1 MMDAKV
7 ETVRGPSAIPTQ
19 TATGKKAQ
27 NVKQA
32 TKPAHRKLAVV
43 LPPVVCA
50 VLERR
55 YLRKDADGQVIETFE
70 DMLWRVASHAAQAE
84 RRYGGNPKQWAKNFY
99 DVMADLRFLPN
110 SPCLMNAGTKLGQLA
125 ACFVLPVEDSLEAIF
140 TVLKEAAL
148 IHKSGGGTGFS
159 FSRLRPGGDVVA
171 STCGVAS
178 GPLSF
183 LRIFDAATHEIK
195 QGGRRRG
202 ANMGVLRVDHPDIL
216 QFIKAKSQAGV
227 LENFTLSVAVTC
239 DFMRKACAGEDYDL
253 VNPRTAKPCG
263 RLNAGQVL
271 DAIAQEGWRTGEP
284 GVLFLDAVNEA
295 NPTPHLG
302 EIEATNPCGEQPL
315 LPYESCVLGSI
326 NLARMVRG
334 AGVDWKALRETARLA
349 VRFLDDVIDVN
360 HYPLSQIE
368 RVTKGNRKIGLGV
381 MGFADLLFTLRVP
394 YDCDEALKLG
404 EKLMAEVA
412 RAAREASEIL
422 AEEKGPFP
430 NSKRSLCDKAGERN
444 LRNAT
449 RTTIAP
455 TGTLSLIAGVS
466 SGIEPN
472 YALAYN
478 RKVGNDSVTVV
489 NPVFERLARE
499 RGLYTPGLVEGLLR
513 GGAIKDVNGIPED
526 VRRVFVTALE
536 VSPEWHV
543 RMQAAFQKHTDNA
556 VSKTINLPATAG
568 VDVVKEAFL
577 TAWRLG
583 CKGLTVYR
591 DGSRPQQ
598 VLTAGPRAG
607 TQGQPRERPE
617 RTAGMTKK
625 ARVGCGNLYITVN
638 RDDQGLCEVFTVVGR
653 AGGCPSQSEA
663 ASRLV
668 SIALRSGVEPEAL
681 VEQLRGIRC
690 HSTVAA
696 KKTRDGTEVLSCPDA
711 IGRTIAEFMNH
722 SDNGTEPALPQRCPD
737 CGNKLE
743 QQNSR
748 CVICRSC
755 GFSRCF

>member
-1 MMDAKV
+1 
-7 ETVRGPSAIPTQ
+7 
-19 TATGKKAQ
+19 
-27 NVKQA
+27 
-32 TKPAHRKLAVV
+32 VV
-43 LPPVVCA
+43 LPPVVWA

-55 YLRKDADGQVIETFE
+55 YLRKDANGRVVEMFE

-84 RRYGGNPKQWAKNFY
+84 KQYGCEPQQWAKKFF
-99 DVMADLRFLPN
+99 DMMADLRFLPN

-125 ACFVLPVEDSLEAIF
+125 ACFVLPVEDSLEAIS
-140 TVLKEAAL
+140 TALKEAAL

-159 FSRLRPGGDVVA
+159 FSRFRPCGDVVA

-202 ANMGVLRVDHPDIL
+202 ANIGVLRVDHPDVL

-227 LENFTLSVAVTC
+227 LENFNLSVAVTN
-239 DFMRKACAGEDYDL
+239 DFMEKACAGEDYDL
-253 VNPRTAKPCG
+253 INPRTAKPCG

-271 DAIAQEGWRTGEP
+271 DVIAEEAWRTGEP
-284 GVLFLDAVNEA
+284 GLLFLDAVNKT
-295 NPTPHLG
+295 NPTPRIG
-302 EIEATNPCGEQPL
+302 QIEATNPCGEQPL
-315 LPYESCVLGSI
+315 LSYESCVLGSV
-326 NLARMVRG
+326 NLAKMV
-334 AGVDWKALRETARLA
+334 AGGGIDWEALRDTARLA
-349 VRFLDDVIDVN
+349 VRFLDDVIDVS
-360 HYPLSQIE
+360 HYPLPQIE
-368 RVTKGNRKIGLGV
+368 RVTKGNRKVGLGV
-381 MGFADLLFTLRVP
+381 MGFADLLFTLGVP
-394 YDCDEALKLG
+394 YNCDEALELG
-404 EKLMAEVA
+404 EKIMVEVSGT
-412 RAAREASEIL
+412 AREASEIL
-422 AEEKGPFP
+422 AEERGPFP
-430 NSKRSLCDKAGERN
+430 NFKRSLCDKPGARK

-472 YALAYN
+472 YALAHN
-478 RKVGNDSVTVV
+478 RKIGDDSVTVV
-489 NPVFERLARE
+489 NPVFERVARE
-499 RGLYTPGLVEGLLR
+499 RGFYTPRLVENLLR
-513 GGAIKDVNGIPED
+513 GGAIKDAVGIPED
-526 VRRVFVTALE
+526 ARRVFVTALK

-568 VDVVKEAFL
+568 VGVVKEVFL
-577 TAWRLG
+577 MAWRLG

-591 DGSRPQQ
+591 DGSRPEQIFA
-598 VLTAGPRAG
+598 AGPPRA
-607 TQGQPRERPE
+607 TPGQPRERPE

-638 RDDQGLCEVFTVVGR
+638 RDEHGLCEVFTVVGR

-722 SDNGTEPALPQRCPD
+722 SDNGTEPVLPQRCPD

-743 QQNSR
+743 QQNGR
-748 CVICRSC
+748 CAICRSC

>member
-1 MMDAKV
+1 MTSKP
-7 ETVRGPSAIPTQ
+7 R
-19 TATGKKAQ
+19 
-27 NVKQA
+27 
-32 TKPAHRKLAVV
+32 KPAAV
-43 LPPVVCA
+43 LSPAACA

-70 DMLWRVASHAAQAE
+70 DMLRRVTCHAAQAE
-84 RRYGGNPKQWAKNFY
+84 KQYGCDPQRWAERFY
-99 DVMADLRFLPN
+99 DMMADLRFLPN
-110 SPCLMNAGTKLGQLA
+110 SPCFMNAGTKLGQLA

-140 TVLKEAAL
+140 TALKETAL

-159 FSRLRPGGDVVA
+159 FSRLRPSGDVVA

-183 LRIFDAATHEIK
+183 LWIFDAATHEIK

-202 ANMGVLRVDHPDIL
+202 ANMGILRVDHPDIL
-216 QFIKAKSQAGV
+216 QFIQAKSEVGV
-227 LENFTLSVAVTC
+227 LENFNLSVAVTNEI
-239 DFMRKACAGEDYDL
+239 MEKACAGEDYDL
-253 VNPRTAKPCG
+253 VNPRTAKPSG
-263 RLNAGQVL
+263 RLNAEQVL
-271 DAIAQEGWRTGEP
+271 DAIAQEAWRTGEP
-284 GVLFLDAVNEA
+284 GLLFLDAVNEA
-295 NPTPHLG
+295 NPTPRVG
-302 EIEATNPCGEQPL
+302 QIEATNPCGEQPL

-326 NLARMVRG
+326 NLARMATAG
-334 AGVDWKALRETARLA
+334 GVDWRALRDTAQLA

-360 HYPLSQIE
+360 HYPLAQIE
-368 RVTKGNRKIGLGV
+368 HITRGNRKIGLGV
-381 MGFADLLFTLRVP
+381 MGFADLLFALGVP
-394 YDCDEALKLG
+394 YDCDEALELG
-404 EKLMAEVA
+404 EKLMAEVSG
-412 RAAREASEIL
+412 AAREVSERL
-422 AEEKGPFP
+422 ADERGPFP
-430 NSKRSLCDKAGERN
+430 NFKRSIYDKSGAPK

-472 YALAYN
+472 FALAYN
-478 RKVGNDSVTVV
+478 RKVGDGSVTLV
-489 NPVFERLARE
+489 NPVFERVARQ
-499 RGLYTPGLVEGLLR
+499 RGFYTPGLVEDLLKN
-513 GGAIKDVNGIPED
+513 GAIKDGEGIPEE
-526 VRRVFVTALE
+526 VRRVFATALE

-556 VSKTINLPATAG
+556 VSKTINLPTTAG

-577 TAWRLG
+577 MTWRLG

-598 VLTAGPRAG
+598 VLAARPQRAPRS
-607 TQGQPRERPE
+607 QPRERPE
-617 RTAGMTKK
+617 KTTGMTKK

-668 SIALRSGVEPEAL
+668 SIALRAGVEPDAI

-696 KKTRDGTEVLSCPDA
+696 KKTRDGAEVLSCPDA

-722 SDNGTEPALPQRCPD
+722 GDNGADLVLPQRCPD

-743 QQNSR
+743 QQNGR